1 MKRIILVISAVFS
14 FAAAAER
21 APFSRYESIIERQ
34 MFGALP
40 EGFDPTKMPSEV
52 QKRNSKADKEL
63 AAEQEKLKSSI
74 HFSVINVRKDGK
86 VEVGFTD
93 NSDPKEPCHY
103 FICEGDTAGG
113 WTVVNADPETAS
125 IVLEKDGVSLELTL
139 GDNSAKGGGNMKRK
153 GAATPATL
161 EVTPATLEATPAP
174 ASAGRSSLL
183 GSSRGFTSLRS
194 RRQRLAME
202 ERSRQEEEAKRR
214 AAEKAAQAEKEA
226 AREAEN
232 AAEREELRE
241 HLSVMREQVRQLR
254 EAQAKEAQA
263 KEAQAKAEKGGEN
276 ENDVVE

>member
-113 WTVVNADPETAS
+113 WTVVNADPEKAS

-161 EVTPATLEATPAP
+161 EATPAP

-183 GSSRGFTSLRS
+183 GTRSFTSLRS
-194 RRQRLAME
+194 RRQRIAME
-202 ERSRQEEEAKRR
+202 ERSRQEEEAKRQ
-214 AAEKAAQAEKEA
+214 AEEKAAQAEKEA
-226 AREAEN
+226 AREAEH
-232 AAEREELRE
+232 AAEREE
-241 HLSVMREQVRQLR
+241 MRERLSAMSEEMRQLR
-254 EAQAKEAQA
+254 EARAKEAQA

>member
-1 MKRIILVISAVFS
+1 MKRIILVISAAFS

-139 GDNSAKGGGNMKRK
+139 GDNSAKGGGNMRRK

-161 EVTPATLEATPAP
+161 EATPATLEATPAP

-202 ERSRQEEEAKRR
+202 ERSRQEEEAKRQ

-226 AREAEN
+226 AREAEH
-232 AAEREELRE
+232 AAEREEMRVRLRAMSE
-241 HLSVMREQVRQLR
+241 EMRQLR
-254 EAQAKEAQA
+254 EARE